1 MMRMIQSSQR
11 PSAIPRRT
19 GRLLAVCYTGRS
31 VVDFSSAPFFELPM
45 LLSYNPITMVLPTT
59 IAHYGAVV
67 VVVIIIII
75 FGGQHQQ
82 AAPPRGPPD
91 GILNPTTT
99 TDC

>member
-1 MMRMIQSSQR
+1 
-11 PSAIPRRT
+11 
-19 GRLLAVCYTGRS
+19 
-31 VVDFSSAPFFELPM
+31 
-45 LLSYNPITMVLPTT
+45 MVLPTT

-82 AAPPRGPPD
+82 AAPPRGPD